1 MSYFFK
7 MDKKVH
13 RGEMDFFVHLDFV
26 SMIFTDSYIAVVH
39 LGEMDFFVHLSLERW
54 TFLSISPRW
63 TLLSKSTRLLLH
75 TCSLMGISA
84 GAPGFKVTLDMNL
97 DREVAIILPHHTSQ
111 STQLGAVLIKF

>member
-26 SMIFTDSYIAVVH
+26 SMIFTDSYIGVVH

-63 TLLSKSTRLLLH
+63 TLLSKKYPT
-75 TCSLMGISA
+75 
-84 GAPGFKVTLDMNL
+84 FVTYMFANGYFSW
-97 DREVAIILPHHTSQ
+97 RAR
-111 STQLGAVLIKF
+111 F